1 MAALD
6 LSTLEIMASGLG
18 YPEGPVHC
26 SDGSILL
33 VEIKNQQL
41 SLIPADGSTKQVVAS
56 FKGGPNGTAIGPD
69 NRIYVCNDGGF
80 DWIPIPL
87 PNGQTLDV
95 AGNQPTDYVGGSL
108 QAYDPASGKVET
120 LYTSCAAR
128 ENPPGTKV
136 ADWSPAYPLCGPDD
150 LVVDDAGGIW
160 FTDYGK
166 IRERDRDITGLYY
179 AAADGSSITQA
190 VYPLNN
196 PNGVAL
202 SPDGKRLYVALT
214 FERKIV
220 YYELASP
227 GVIIPNT
234 VSGPDQGTLDGSH
247 LLTANFEG
255 QAVLDS
261 MAVDSEGNVYVATML
276 PNGNNPMSN
285 GGISIVSPQG
295 DVSFFP
301 ITLPDNKFAPL
312 PSNICFGGPDM
323 KTAYITCG
331 GSGYLLKVR
340 SEIAGL
346 KLNCNGS
353 AFDRSTLTKNAS

>member
-6 LSTLEIMASGLG
+6 LSTLEIMASNLG

-33 VEIKNQQL
+33 VEIKHEQL
-41 SLIPADGSTKQVVAS
+41 SLIPADGSAKQVVATI
-56 FKGGPNGTAIGPD
+56 KGGPNGAAVGPD

-87 PNGQTLDV
+87 PNGQILDI
-95 AGNQPTDYVGGSL
+95 AGNQPADYVGGSL
-108 QAYDPASGKVET
+108 QAYDPASGKLET
-120 LYTSCAAR
+120 LYTSCAQR
-128 ENPPGTKV
+128 ENPPGTTV

-150 LVVDDAGGIW
+150 LVVDEAGGIW

-220 YYELASP
+220 YYELDSP
-227 GVIIPNT
+227 GVIVPNKVT
-234 VSGPDQGTLDGSH
+234 GPDQGTLDGSH

-261 MAVDSEGNVYVATML
+261 MAVDCEGNVYIATML

-295 DVSFFP
+295 DVRYFP

-331 GSGYLLKVR
+331 ASGYLLKVQ
-340 SEIAGL
+340 SEVAGL
-346 KLNCNGS
+346 TLNCNGS
-353 AFDRSTLTKNAS
+353 AFDRNTLKLNAS